1 MDNPLNS
8 VEAGVAAGGEEGARL
23 PREKTPINDFILGMP
38 SCTISPVLFLNIGV
52 KKLLQILYDLKKKGM
67 LQHQGGRSWQ
77 PFGQGK
83 NGHQNFRQMRIYFF
97 RNKYVDFA

>member
-38 SCTISPVLFLNIGV
+38 SHTRSPVLFLNIGV
-52 KKLLQILYDLKKKGM
+52 KKLLQNLYDLKKRNVATSG
-67 LQHQGGRSWQ
+67 WQ
-77 PFGQGK
+77 KLAAFRPGQK
-83 NGHQNFRQMRIYFF
+83 WP
-97 RNKYVDFA
+97 

>member
-8 VEAGVAAGGEEGARL
+8 VEAGVAAEREEGARL

-38 SCTISPVLFLNIGV
+38 SHTRSPVLFLNIGV
-52 KKLLQILYDLKKKGM
+52 KILLQILYNLKKGI

-83 NGHQNFRQMRIYFF
+83 NGHKNFRQMRIYFF
-97 RNKYVDFA
+97 LNKYVDFA

>member
-38 SCTISPVLFLNIGV
+38 SRTRSPVLFLNIGV
-52 KKLLQILYDLKKKGM
+52 KKLLQILYDLKKGM
-67 LQHQGGRSWQ
+67 LQYQGGRSWQ
-77 PFGQGK
+77 PFGLRK
-83 NGHQNFRQMRIYFF
+83 
-97 RNKYVDFA
+97 

>member
-38 SCTISPVLFLNIGV
+38 SHTRSPVLFLNIGV
-52 KKLLQILYDLKKKGM
+52 KKLLQNLYDLKKGM

-83 NGHQNFRQMRIYFF
+83 NGHKNFRQMRSYFLF
-97 RNKYVDFA
+97 RNKYLDFA